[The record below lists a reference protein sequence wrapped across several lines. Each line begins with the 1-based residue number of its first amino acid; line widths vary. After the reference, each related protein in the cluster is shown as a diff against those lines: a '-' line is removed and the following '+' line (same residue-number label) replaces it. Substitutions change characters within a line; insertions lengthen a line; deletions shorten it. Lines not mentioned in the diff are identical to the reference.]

1 MMGSRGSVIV
11 VGAGIA
17 GLSAAWALE
26 RRGFAV
32 SVFEQGP
39 IPNPRASSYDEHRI
53 TRYAY
58 GPAEGYAHMMP
69 AAFAM
74 YERMFRDIGATHL
87 AMTGVVYF
95 MREETGWYEPV
106 TRNLREMGKAIRD
119 VPMAEIAARFPMIR
133 RDGVTAAVETE
144 GGMLFPIRILTDLA
158 VALGERGVAL
168 HAETRVTAV
177 DPEAGL
183 VVADGRE
190 HRADHVI
197 VAAGAWVDRLTDRV
211 SSEVVPSRQA
221 VIYLAA
227 PPRLA
232 AAWRAAPA
240 LADLGAHSLTYALPP
255 RFGTRLKVGD
265 HMFTRAGDPDD
276 DRVATAEDLRRLLGA
291 ADGFLEDFEQY
302 RVLERRACYYTVTRD
317 DSEQFQVKPW
327 GAKAWVVSACSGH
340 GFKLGALI
348 ADGVAAAIAG
358 EAAPEDVTRW
368 AAGQFSPEESRA
380 FCAETAGA

>member
-26 RRGFAV
+26 RRGFSV

-58 GPAEGYAHMMP
+58 GASQGYAWMMP

-74 YERMFRDIGATHL
+74 YERLFRDIGATHL

-95 MREETGWYEPV
+95 LREETGWREPS
-106 TRNLREMGKAIRD
+106 TRSLREMGRAMRD
-119 VPMAEIAARFPMIR
+119 LPMTEVAARFPMIR
-133 RDGVTAAVETE
+133 RDGLMAAVETE
-144 GGMLFPIRILTDLA
+144 GGMLFPVRILTDLT

-183 VVADGRE
+183 VIAGGRE

-211 SSEVVPSRQA
+211 SAAVTPSRQA
-221 VIYLAA
+221 VIYLAP

-240 LADLGAHSLTYALPP
+240 LIDLSAEGVTYTLPP

-265 HMFTRAGDPDD
+265 HLFTRAGDPEDE
-276 DRVATAEDLRRLLGA
+276 RVATAEDTLRLLGA
-291 ADGFLEDFEQY
+291 AAVFLEDFEQY
-302 RVLERRACYYTVTRD
+302 QVLERKACYYTVTRD
-317 DSEQFQVKPW
+317 DSEQFEVKPW
-327 GAKAWVVSACSGH
+327 GAKGWVISACSGH
-340 GFKLGALI
+340 GFKLGPLI
-348 ADGVAAAIAG
+348 SDGVAAAIAG
-358 EAAPEDVTRW
+358 EVAPEDVTRL
-368 AAGQFSPEESRA
+368 AAGQLSPQETRA
-380 FCAETAGA
+380 LAAETLL